1 MNIKNIKGI
10 FLSLGLLSFMLLP
23 NDTYA
28 IDMGVLQEQCADIGF
43 KIKTPANGKCVLRLI
58 KGVNAKKKADE
69 AQREA
74 YVKEQEQLASAKQAD
89 EAQRQAKV
97 LQTLEAPA
105 ISTETPIETTETG
118 NSFGDTVGSI
128 ASGTLM
134 FLLKVA
140 PAIAGAALQSNTT
153 STQNNLSRTM
163 TCTKAPSYYNGNTGS
178 ISTCN

>member
-1 MNIKNIKGI
+1 MKIKNIQGI
-10 FLSLGLLSFMLLP
+10 FLSLCLLSFMLLP

-69 AQREA
+69 AQSEA
-74 YVKEQEQLASAKQAD
+74 YEKEQKQLALA
-89 EAQRQAKV
+89 EEAKV
-97 LQTLEAPA
+97 MQTLEAPA
-105 ISTETPIETTETG
+105 ISTETLIEPTETG

-134 FLLKVA
+134 FLLRVA
-140 PAIAGAALQSNTT
+140 PAIAGAALHSNTT
-153 STQNNLSRTM
+153 STQNNPSRTM
-163 TCTKAPSYYNGNTGS
+163 TCTQVPSYYNGNTGS
-178 ISTCN
+178 VSTCN